1 MPKDFPRHR
10 RIADQIMRELADL
23 FLRDMND
30 PRIKMVSIFGVEVS
44 RDLAHAKVYVS
55 SMNENDDMAEII
67 TVLNHAAGHLRHEL
81 GSRLRLRTTPDL
93 KFYHDDSLEKGMRVS
108 RLLRDAA
115 ADKGQ

>member
-10 RIADQIMRELADL
+10 RIADQIRRELADL

-55 SMNENDDMAEII
+55 SMNENADMAEII
-67 TVLNHAAGHLRHEL
+67 KVLDKAAGHLRHEL
-81 GSRLRLRTTPDL
+81 GGRLRTRIIPDL

-115 ADKGQ
+115 TDKGQ

>member
-10 RIADQIMRELADL
+10 RIADQIRRELADL

-55 SMNENDDMAEII
+55 SMKEDDDMAEII
-67 TVLNHAAGHLRHEL
+67 SVLNNAVGHLRHEL
-81 GSRLRLRTTPDL
+81 GRRLRTRTVPDL